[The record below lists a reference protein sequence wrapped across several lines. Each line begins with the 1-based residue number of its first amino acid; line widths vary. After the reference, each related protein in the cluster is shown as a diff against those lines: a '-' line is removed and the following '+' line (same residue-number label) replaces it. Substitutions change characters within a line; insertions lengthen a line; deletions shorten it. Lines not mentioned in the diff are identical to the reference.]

1 MHTTV
6 SAAGGNLLIPAPSDL
21 LWGAVAFIVIFG
33 LFVWKI
39 IPRLNTLLDERSA
52 AISGR
57 IDEAKHAR
65 EEADALLER
74 YQQQLADARAEAAR
88 IRDGAR
94 EDAKQI
100 RAELV
105 EQAQAEAA
113 RIVSQAR
120 NQIQSER
127 DAAVQSL
134 RAEVGSLA
142 LDLASAVVTDHLAS
156 DANAKA
162 FVDRFLADLEVE
174 HNAVGRAQ

>member
-1 MHTTV
+1 MAGARMRDHWAREQPWRADQRLWALYVTCGSIPSVVAHATQFQERLFGMRGLDLVEPRWLHLTV
-6 SAAGGNLLIPAPSDL
+6 LG
-21 LWGAVAFIVIFG
+21 VAFV
-33 LFVWKI
+33 
-39 IPRLNTLLDERSA
+39 DEVDPVA
-52 AISGR
+52 M
-57 IDEAKHAR
+57 AR
-65 EEADALLER
+65 
-74 YQQQLADARAEAAR
+74 
-88 IRDGAR
+88 
-94 EDAKQI
+94 
-100 RAELV
+100 LV